1 MKVLIALVGVVVG
14 QGASRGTAIKLKR
27 PSIRM
32 VQRTAWYVGAA
43 SCPSKRLLAWE
54 CWSCKKARETKPS
67 DVYLFSNYRKWVE
80 GYVLVDNPNKM
91 VVVCFRRTN
100 NLVLGERNRNHP
112 QVLFP
117 DINDPRVRV
126 NQAFSEALDTLTPLF
141 MPYLKNV
148 MKPGYNVM
156 VTGFS
161 LGGSG
166 SFVSR
171 GENPQPAEDPIS
183 PDDIDHLWPAAHGE
197 HLLCPGHQRYAD
209 ESCTRRQLR
218 RPLPPLTPASN
229 QDYTHHQNELY
240 IDAAQTPHYCSTKV
254 YEDPTCANHISGL
267 DYSPTSHLN
276 AWNVSFNPIYGC

>member
-14 QGASRGTAIKLKR
+14 QGASRGTGIKLKR

-54 CWSCKKARETKPS
+54 CWPCKKARETKPS
-67 DVYLFSNYRKWVE
+67 DVYLFSNYRKRVE

-91 VVVCFRRTN
+91 VVVCFRGTN

-141 MPYLKNV
+141 MPYLKSV

-161 LGGSG
+161 LGE
-166 SFVSR
+166 R
-171 GENPQPAEDPIS
+171 
-183 PDDIDHLWPAAHGE
+183 
-197 HLLCPGHQRYAD
+197 
-209 ESCTRRQLR
+209 
-218 RPLPPLTPASN
+218 
-229 QDYTHHQNELY
+229 
-240 IDAAQTPHYCSTKV
+240 
-254 YEDPTCANHISGL
+254 
-267 DYSPTSHLN
+267 
-276 AWNVSFNPIYGC
+276 